1 MKSRQ
6 EFQAGNG
13 TEVNSVLR
21 PTPPFE
27 FTLWLSFKEVL
38 TDFFFHPQPKKWT
51 KLNLIFTECLK
62 RDQVRILPLKIT
74 SHILFSTISLINF
87 DPQIVPSKYGRKIKT
102 VFSTYGNGLIFPDN
116 HWSLCIKQFLYI
128 FTKEYSNCNP
138 LPWRKFPPSHPVE
151 IPQFT
156 KTILNKKISF

>member
-1 MKSRQ
+1 MEQKWIQ
-6 EFQAGNG
+6 CY
-13 TEVNSVLR
+13 VPLLLLNSLFDWVLKR
-21 PTPPFE
+21 F
-27 FTLWLSFKEVL
+27 WLI
-38 TDFFFHPQPKKWT
+38 FFSIHNPKNRGT